1 MNLKTEQIEQILWRT
16 EASPAEI
23 IIILRLY
30 DFFGPQFETTLEK
43 LQDVLGYHKDM
54 ISKYMKGLKEL
65 GWIKSEMVYGQG
77 PKLSKVVCGC
87 RYEITLPDAE
97 NRE

>member
-1 MNLKTEQIEQILWRT
+1 MTNDQIKQIIWRA

-23 IIILRLY
+23 LIILRLY
-30 DFFGPQFETTLEK
+30 DFFGKSFETTLEN
-43 LQDVLGYHKDM
+43 LQDVLGYRKDM

-77 PKLSKVVCGC
+77 PKLSKVIRGC
-87 RYEITLPDAE
+87 RYEITVI
-97 NRE
+97 N